1 MVGQVGF
8 AVAGW
13 LGWDGLG
20 WLSVGLLLVRLVGF
34 GLDGMGWVVVGF
46 SFGGWL
52 VLDWVDGWEK
62 TAVMHMDC
70 IYM

>member
-20 WLSVGLLLVRLVGF
+20 WLSVELLLVRLVGF
-34 GLDGMGWVVVGF
+34 GLDGMGWVGWVFVWGLVGF
-46 SFGGWL
+46 GLG
-52 VLDWVDGWEK
+52 
-62 TAVMHMDC
+62 
-70 IYM
+70 